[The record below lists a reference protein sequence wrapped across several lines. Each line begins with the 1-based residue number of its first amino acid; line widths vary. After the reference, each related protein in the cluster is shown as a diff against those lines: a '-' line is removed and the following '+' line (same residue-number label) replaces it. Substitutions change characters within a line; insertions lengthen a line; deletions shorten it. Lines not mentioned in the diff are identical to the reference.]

1 MIAVKLNCSKIEKAR
16 LFKGEKGL
24 YLDLVLVENKDG
36 VDQYGNAGFVS
47 HSVSKEER
55 EKGVKG
61 TIIGN
66 FKYIGQKPA
75 AKKPTAP
82 KPDPADGDGDEEKDD
97 VPF

>member
-1 MIAVKLNCSKIEKAR
+1 MITVKINCSKIEKAR

-24 YLDLVLVENKDG
+24 YLDLLLIENRDG

-66 FKYIGQKPA
+66 YKIIGQKPA
-75 AKKPTAP
+75 ASSASPKKQTPTEP
-82 KPDPADGDGDEEKDD
+82 PPAEGDD